1 MRVTGAAHPFPVR
14 TDRASGYSMMLR
26 GNFKEARRSFLAA
39 YELEAT
45 NPLVL
50 SNLELLNS
58 SYRYVQRRPGQP

>member
-1 MRVTGAAHPFPVR
+1 M
-14 TDRASGYSMMLR
+14 MMLR
-26 GNFKEARRSFLAA
+26 CNLRQARRSFLAA